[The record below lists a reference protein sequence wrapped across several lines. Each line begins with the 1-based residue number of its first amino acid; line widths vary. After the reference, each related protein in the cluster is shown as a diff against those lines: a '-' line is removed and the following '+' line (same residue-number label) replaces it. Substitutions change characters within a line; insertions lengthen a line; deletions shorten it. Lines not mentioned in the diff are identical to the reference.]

1 MKKII
6 AVATLFLVLA
16 LPLTANAG
24 QALSGTIPQGQSRN
38 LTGSMPSN
46 NQIKVGTA
54 LPGTVPGSP
63 APTSAAGTGTP
74 LNGSIPGTS
83 VGSVHDNNIL
93 PAIGAGMAIAGTASA
108 LLVYFKIFTFKF

>member
-16 LPLTANAG
+16 LPFNAFAG
-24 QALSGTIPQGQSRN
+24 QALTGSIPAGQSRN
-38 LTGSMPSN
+38 LTGSMPS

-63 APTSAAGTGTP
+63 APTSIGTGTP
-74 LNGSIPGTS
+74 LGGTIPGTS

-93 PAIGAGMAIAGTASA
+93 PAVGAGVAIAGTASA